1 MMPEVRSDEDGLS
14 DWALLALAHEG
25 DEDAFR
31 RIVERHQ
38 NRLIA
43 LCQRLLGNREEALD
57 AAQEVFLKTYRKA
70 GSLKQRG
77 ELFTWMYRVATNHC
91 LNRIRRRKIVRFLS
105 LSSQPG
111 EDATPLQPVDL
122 SPRPDETVQSK
133 QRWRATERAIGEL
146 PENQRL
152 VLLLA
157 KFEGLSYRQ
166 IAETLGITEGAVES
180 RLFRAMRNL
189 DKAQEEA
196 PSGVSQTGI
205 RS

>member
-1 MMPEVRSDEDGLS
+1 MPEVRSDEDGLS
-14 DWALLALAHEG
+14 DWALLALANHG

-38 NRLIA
+38 DRLIA

-105 LSSQPG
+105 LSTLAG
-111 EDATPLQPVDL
+111 EQSAPLQPVDL

-133 QRWRATERAIGEL
+133 QRWQATERAIAEL
-146 PENQRL
+146 PENQRQ

-157 KFEGLSYRQ
+157 KFEGLSYRH

-189 DKAQEEA
+189 DKAQDKA

-205 RS
+205 EP

>member
-14 DWALLALAHEG
+14 DWALLALANHG

-38 NRLIA
+38 DRLIA

-105 LSSQPG
+105 MSTLAG
-111 EDATPLQPVDL
+111 EQSAPLQPVDL

-133 QRWRATERAIGEL
+133 QRWQATERAIAEL

-189 DKAQEEA
+189 DKAQDKA

-205 RS
+205 EP